1 MGDDNT
7 DDWKPVRLQATDEGK
22 QLGAVY
28 GLTGKRQAQH
38 TASSNMLQQAD
49 VEAKSWLPRW
59 EDAEAEVSLTMS
71 DSELFAS
78 LCPAREPATDFG
90 A

>member
-1 MGDDNT
+1 MGDDNA

-28 GLTGKRQAQH
+28 GLTGKRKAQH
-38 TASSNMLQQAD
+38 TENFNIFQHAD

-78 LCPAREPATDFG
+78 LCPAREPATDFS